1 MKLQEA
7 IKVTKSEMG
16 KSAEIVYKQR
26 RNDIEKQIKVLPKA
40 MKPIDALQ
48 KKNSTSWSY
57 VDTIGKIKEDLEDI
71 IYFAN
76 SQQ

>member
-26 RNDIEKQIKVLPKA
+26 RNDIEKQIKVLPKDL
-40 MKPIDALQ
+40 KTIDALQ
-48 KKNSTSWSY
+48 KKNPTSWSY
-57 VDTIGKIKEDLEDI
+57 AGTLGKIKDDIEDI
-71 IYFAN
+71 IYFVN